1 MSLSNAAL
9 TVPSTATGPIKLT
22 EAFVATLRPNG
33 RRYVVRDTEV
43 KGFLV
48 AVNQRGM
55 SYKVQKDLWVGEK
68 GNRKLAK
75 TVRRTLGEVSV
86 REARRRAL
94 AALSEIGAGVDPNG
108 TYDPD
113 GAKAESAGGWTVGR
127 MFEEYAADMRVR
139 DLASRT
145 VVDHMKRLDAYLP
158 DWKDRPIASVKR
170 SECRA
175 RHALIAERHGKTTAN
190 RVLGDFRSSYNFALK
205 VCDEADELP
214 GNPVTA
220 VSFYRERASGKVILP
235 DDLPAWWTATE
246 RLTNPTRRLMH
257 RFGLLS
263 GLRPGTLMSLERSWY
278 KRDER
283 AVVIPKMKSGRSF
296 SLPLSEQMVAL
307 LDDAGRAADLF
318 ATGSPYF
325 FPTRGRDGAIKPTA
339 VVKEKSM
346 PGQTGHILRHTH
358 RTIAQRA
365 GLDSIT
371 ARLLLDHT
379 VPGIDGVYVHERA
392 LFDRLLEAQE
402 TATESISRLCAS

>member
-1 MSLSNAAL
+1 MPNTAPASAA
-9 TVPSTATGPIKLT
+9 TAGPIKLT
-22 EAFVATLRPNG
+22 EAFVGSLRPNG

-68 GNRKLAK
+68 GQRKLAK
-75 TVRRTLGEVSV
+75 TVRRTLGEVGKVSV
-86 REARRRAL
+86 REARRLAL
-94 AALSEIGAGVDPNG
+94 EALSEIGAGVDPNG

-113 GAKAESAGGWTVGR
+113 GARAASSGGWTVAR
-127 MFEEYAADMRVR
+127 MYDEYATDMRVR
-139 DLASRT
+139 DLAPRT
-145 VVDHMKRLDAYLP
+145 VTDHLKRLDAYLP

-190 RVLGDFRSSYNFALK
+190 RVLGDFRSSYNFAVR
-205 VCDEADELP
+205 VCDDADALP
-214 GNPVTA
+214 ANPVSA
-220 VSFYRERASGKVILP
+220 VTFYRERASGKVILP
-235 DDLPAWWTATE
+235 DDLPAWWQATE

-263 GLRPGTLMSLERSWY
+263 GLRPGTLMSLERAWY
-278 KRDER
+278 ARDER

-296 SLPLSEQMVAL
+296 ALPLSEPMVAL

-318 ATGSPYF
+318 ASGSPYF
-325 FPTRGRDGAIKPTA
+325 FPTRGRDGAVKPTA

-365 GLDSIT
+365 GLDTIT

-392 LFDRLLEAQE
+392 LFDRLVEAQE
-402 TATESISRLCAS
+402 TVTAETLRLTTD